1 MCISKKH
8 WKCTICLLI
17 ILGNMD
23 HVVKHYV
30 DETGDHCATS
40 CSFVKCHNNKR
51 QYDQLSLEY
60 SLQKKQD
67 MYEILN
73 FIKYSTTE
81 N

>member
-1 MCISKKH
+1 
-8 WKCTICLLI
+8 
-17 ILGNMD
+17 MD

-30 DETGDHCATS
+30 DETDDHCTTS
-40 CSFVKCHNNKR
+40 SSFVKCHNNKMK
-51 QYDQLSLEY
+51 YDQLLLQY

-73 FIKYSTTE
+73 FIKYSTTQ